1 MIDILINQLNSHL
14 FLTRVFPDG
23 AKKMR
28 NARRRQRARER
39 QREKRVAN
47 HNGDEEE
54 QENGRSEEEWSE
66 MPSKP
71 FKEKRSGGSGD
82 APQGQGRDD
91 RPKGGQRSNMSP
103 RRGVGRNQPQDNNQR
118 GGRGNRGGR
127 NSASPNKGPR
137 KEMQRSPKNLP
148 QKETGENAENS
159 IAKKSTKEVV
169 KETQKE
175 AEVTKEVVKTPVV
188 KETAKEV
195 TKEVVKESV
204 VKAAVVKETPK
215 VTTNGQADEVG
226 KGSVANKDKTAVVSI
241 EGAPPKDPLPQ
252 RKQRENRAE
261 KRGRENGD
269 VVMVNGAVNGEL
281 NGISE

>member
-1 MIDILINQLNSHL
+1 
-14 FLTRVFPDG
+14 
-23 AKKMR
+23 MR

-47 HNGDEEE
+47 QNGDEEE
-54 QENGRSEEEWSE
+54 QENGGRSEEEWSE
-66 MPSKP
+66 MPYKP
-71 FKEKRSGGSGD
+71 VKEKRSGGSGD
-82 APQGQGRDD
+82 APQGHGRDD
-91 RPKGGQRSNMSP
+91 RPKGGQRSNTSP

-148 QKETGENAENS
+148 QKETGKNAENS
-159 IAKKSTKEVV
+159 IPKESTKEVV

-195 TKEVVKESV
+195 TKEVVKTPVVKETAKEVVKESF
-204 VKAAVVKETPK
+204 VKAAVVKETAK

-226 KGSVANKDKTAVVSI
+226 KGSVANKDKTAVVSV
-241 EGAPPKDPLPQ
+241 ENALPKDPLPQ